1 MVTGGPGEPGAAPYA
16 EPTRGG
22 RRNWRGPALFASLVL
37 NLFLVGLIAGSWAH
51 HRHGLGWILGVP
63 GERGAPRFAGS
74 PPIRQAVQ
82 SLPEADQRIFKETM
96 GALRP
101 EIGRDLQEIRRLR
114 ERATEAVRAEPFD
127 RAGFLAAM
135 GELRQKQLAIQTRV
149 HAGTADALS
158 KLPADSRRQFAER
171 FKPRPRARP

>member
-1 MVTGGPGEPGAAPYA
+1 MVTGGTGEPGAAPPA
-16 EPTRGG
+16 EANRG
-22 RRNWRGPALFASLVL
+22 RRRGWRGPALFASLVL
-37 NLFLVGLIAGSWAH
+37 NLFLIGLIAGGWAH
-51 HRHGLGWILGVP
+51 HRHGLGWIVGMP
-63 GERGAPRFAGS
+63 GERGAPRFAGG

-82 SLPEADQRIFKETM
+82 SLPEADQRVFKETM

-101 EIGRDLQEIRRLR
+101 EIGREQQAIRRLR

-135 GELRQKQLAIQTRV
+135 AELRQKQLGIQTRV

-158 KLPADSRRQFAER
+158 KLSAESRGQFADQ
-171 FKPRPRARP
+171 FKPRPRP